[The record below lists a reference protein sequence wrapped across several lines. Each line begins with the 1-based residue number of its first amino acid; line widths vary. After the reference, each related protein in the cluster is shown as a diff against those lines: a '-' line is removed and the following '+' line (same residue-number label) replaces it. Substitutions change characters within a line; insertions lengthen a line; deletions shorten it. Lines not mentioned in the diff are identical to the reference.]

1 MPSAPLHASLL
12 RPAVLHILRAAGFHA
27 ARPAAADALVDL
39 AARYLG
45 LLAQRTA
52 DNAWLNHDDMIPT
65 ITDVRMALQE
75 VGALYPELSPLEE
88 QLHYDDDMRGM
99 QNFIN
104 WIEGD
109 THKEMRRIAGLL
121 RTPGELVDIEA
132 GAYREDFLTALKKK
146 HSKTGEESRFKGTAL
161 GKPAEEK
168 HLKIDGGS
176 AENIR
181 TWQKMLQLDKNEAI
195 SADSILNS
203 PGALSSASSPLSEV

>member
-132 GAYREDFLTALKKK
+132 GAYREDFLTGEYVNYEVAGAALM
-146 HSKTGEESRFKGTAL
+146 
-161 GKPAEEK
+161 PA
-168 HLKIDGGS
+168 
-176 AENIR
+176 
-181 TWQKMLQLDKNEAI
+181 QL
-195 SADSILNS
+195 
-203 PGALSSASSPLSEV
+203 